1 MAKAANEAILPIET
15 IAKLKNAYEGNKE
28 SLRQV
33 RKDIKSFGT
42 LDNGISDV
50 EDTFEMGY
58 NNAIEFVFRTL
69 GIKFKPYDYS

>member
-1 MAKAANEAILPIET
+1 MAKAAMLPVET
-15 IAKLKNAYEGNKE
+15 VEKLKDAYEGNKE

-33 RKDIKSFGT
+33 RRDVKSFGT